1 MLNGKVGGIL
11 ARGMT
16 YNDSQV
22 VCREVG
28 YIGVETFSQLD
39 NYGPVNGSLLIF
51 KLGCNGN
58 EPNISMCPYVTFD
71 EIREEDKRYQRPD
84 YAAGVMCNTSKKEQK
99 QGKHL
104 QKWKNKQTNKAEQN
118 ATEFTGKLTR
128 FTGQQTPSRERADHK
143 WVLLIDFMACGHLLS
158 DKFNF

>member
-1 MLNGKVGGIL
+1 MLNGTVGGIL

-16 YNDSQV
+16 YDDSQV

-28 YIGVETFSQLD
+28 YTGVKAFSKLD
-39 NYGPVNGSLLIF
+39 QYGPVNGPLLIF
-51 KLGCNGN
+51 KLGCHGN

-84 YAAGVMCNTSKKEQK
+84 YAAGVMCKTSKKEQK

-104 QKWKNKQTNKAEQN
+104 QMKKKTKKNKQ
-118 ATEFTGKLTR
+118 G
-128 FTGQQTPSRERADHK
+128 
-143 WVLLIDFMACGHLLS
+143 
-158 DKFNF
+158 